1 MTPTNDNALHAAV
14 PYAMLDAIRN
24 VDWQDE
30 TADDSYN
37 KELAAKRLGMSS
49 TIAAR
54 IDEYLRLAMR
64 DATVGSGDVAALAKL
79 VARRPD
85 SDLVFDDAGRRLAR
99 FVLRRKLRMLSG
111 IPGRLPAPLRN
122 LVNFKLL
129 SHAASRVLH
138 ASFTRQ
144 NGGPVFSLRTAAR
157 DGMPREICMLYGA
170 AITEL
175 LYAACGIE
183 GALEH
188 VSCELRGG
196 GGGGGGDVGRWRPVE
211 SRTGAR

>member
-1 MTPTNDNALHAAV
+1 
-14 PYAMLDAIRN
+14 MLDAIRN
-24 VDWQDE
+24 VDWLGE
-30 TADDSYN
+30 TEDHIYN

-54 IDEYLRLAMR
+54 IDEYLRLALR
-64 DATVGSGDVAALAKL
+64 GATVGSGDVAALAKL

-85 SDLVFDDAGRRLAR
+85 ADLVFDDAGRRLAR
-99 FVLRRKLRMLSG
+99 FALRKKLRMLSG

-122 LVNFKLL
+122 LVNF
-129 SHAASRVLH
+129 SIVSRAASRVLH
-138 ASFTRQ
+138 TSFNRQ
-144 NGGPVFSLRTAAR
+144 NVGPVISLRTAVR
-157 DGMPREICMLYGA
+157 DGMPREMCMLYGA

-175 LYAACGIE
+175 LYAACGFE

-196 GGGGGGDVGRWRPVE
+196 DVCRWRPLE
-211 SRTGAR
+211 SRTGAG